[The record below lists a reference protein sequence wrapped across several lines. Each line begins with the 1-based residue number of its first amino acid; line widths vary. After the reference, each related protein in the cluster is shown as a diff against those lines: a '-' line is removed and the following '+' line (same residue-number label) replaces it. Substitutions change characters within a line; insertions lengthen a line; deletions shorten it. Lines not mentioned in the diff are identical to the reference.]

1 MKKDLLLA
9 GRLSSR
15 LLKGVKQ
22 QLYLLL
28 VVIMLFKV
36 EVALMMPL
44 IIKYSFNAMTEG
56 DAPRLLKVTIVGT
69 LVMTVNVCIMYF
81 INVYGDAWAT
91 KFAFHAAENT
101 YREMSRLPVWTVK
114 NCYPGDELFQRIASG
129 TGNIMGL
136 YFTLTDLLSNA
147 VATVLLV
154 GIIWRLSP
162 ECGLAVLCF
171 IIIQLVCVKIQFA
184 LNDKYSKR
192 LQNDKVNSLEKIRS
206 LILASDFH
214 EKNQTGDWMKTLYE
228 ESRDVYF
235 KTQKDKMYGNLI
247 FDSIRSIFGGSF
259 KVGFVWSLMSER
271 KIMGMYVENII
282 SVFTTFDSLS
292 TKTEELGRNIA
303 VYPDSL
309 VPINRLGEVLE
320 MDTIQKNVRG
330 EEAYYLENMQV
341 SLSEKKI
348 LKDITCC
355 ISAKSKIAVIGENG
369 SGKSTLL
376 KVIAGLCQC
385 NGKEVISMEQ
395 KVGYIPAD
403 DMLFSGHSVMQNIQ
417 YGNSTETK
425 EKIIRDLEYLG
436 IQKESGIT
444 DRRAREISGGE
455 AKRVNIVRGL
465 LGNADIILADEPTS
479 SLDEK
484 MAKKVME
491 LLLSLEKMVIYI
503 THSPEFA
510 RLADEIIFMEN
521 GTIGEI
527 LKKEECENSQRFQYW
542 AHRENKSEGSN
553 Y

>member
-1 MKKDLLLA
+1 
-9 GRLSSR
+9 
-15 LLKGVKQ
+15 
-22 QLYLLL
+22 
-28 VVIMLFKV
+28 
-36 EVALMMPL
+36 
-44 IIKYSFNAMTEG
+44 
-56 DAPRLLKVTIVGT
+56 
-69 LVMTVNVCIMYF
+69 
-81 INVYGDAWAT
+81 
-91 KFAFHAAENT
+91 
-101 YREMSRLPVWTVK
+101 
-114 NCYPGDELFQRIASG
+114 
-129 TGNIMGL
+129 
-136 YFTLTDLLSNA
+136 
-147 VATVLLV
+147 
-154 GIIWRLSP
+154 
-162 ECGLAVLCF
+162 
-171 IIIQLVCVKIQFA
+171 
-184 LNDKYSKR
+184 
-192 LQNDKVNSLEKIRS
+192 
-206 LILASDFH
+206 
-214 EKNQTGDWMKTLYE
+214 
-228 ESRDVYF
+228 
-235 KTQKDKMYGNLI
+235 
-247 FDSIRSIFGGSF
+247 
-259 KVGFVWSLMSER
+259 
-271 KIMGMYVENII
+271 MGMYVENII

-320 MDTIQKNVRG
+320 IDTIQKNVRG

-376 KVIAGLCQC
+376 RVIAGLCQC

-491 LLLSLEKMVIYI
+491 LLLSLEKTVIYI